1 MAATFPQIGWHLHRG
16 HYIWP
21 GKLPEAVAQAVGSE
35 QVADARVR
43 GSVLPATVQA
53 YRAIKAT
60 GMAAPCPIE
69 CADWRFAGQHEPL
82 THQRR
87 KTIPSMLAHKRSFVL
102 DDPGTGKTLAG
113 IWAAQAMF
121 ERGGLK
127 RLLIVAPKSI
137 VDGVWRDELFLQ
149 TDWAVADLTNRARST
164 RLALAADPR
173 YQVLMVNPQSLHS
186 IVDVLDVDGVLVDEF
201 TAFKTASSRQS
212 KALAS
217 LVRRCDPWLVMMSG
231 TPAPQGPEDAY
242 HPIKLVNPRAERL
255 TLRYWRDLTM
265 HKVSEFVWMP
275 KESAHETLIEWLQP
289 GTRTSRD
296 EALDL
301 PACNTFTRKYEITKA
316 QEAAI
321 KQMRDKTYADME
333 GGRITAANAAVAAS
347 KALQILS
354 GAVRSTDEQT
364 GEVTTHE
371 LDASSWVE
379 AVRDV
384 VAERHAPVLIFV
396 PFRAAA
402 RKLATA
408 LDAPLIMGATPGDER
423 RAIYHEINSESV
435 PAVVAVAATMS
446 HGLTLTG
453 SNCVLWALP
462 PRSAEEYLQANARV
476 YRKGQSRPVD
486 IIHLVGHTFVQ
497 ALFTR
502 RDGQVKLQQAVL
514 DALAAI

>member
-1 MAATFPQIGWHLHRG
+1 MTEWHLHRG

-21 GKLPEAVAQAVGSE
+21 GTLPEAVTSVLGSE
-35 QVADARVR
+35 QVQGR
-43 GSVLPATVQA
+43 GLSASVLPATVQA
-53 YRAIKAT
+53 YRRIRST
-60 GMAAPCPIE
+60 GMIAPCITDCPT
-69 CADWRFAGQHEPL
+69 WRFAGHHTPL
-82 THQRR
+82 KHQRH
-87 KTIPSMLAHKRSFVL
+87 KTIPTMLAHERSFVL

-121 ERGGLK
+121 ERGGLT

-149 TDWAVADLTNRARST
+149 TDWPVADLTNRTRAT
-164 RLALAADPR
+164 RLKLAADPR
-173 YQVLMVNPQSLHS
+173 YKVLLINPQSLHS
-186 IVDVLDVDGVLVDEF
+186 VVDELDVDGVLVDEF

-212 KALAS
+212 KALAK
-217 LVRRCDPWLVMMSG
+217 LVRTNEPWLVMMSG

-242 HPIKLVNPRAERL
+242 HPVKLVNPQAERM

-265 HKVSEFVWMP
+265 HKVSEFTWVP
-275 KESAHETLIEWLQP
+275 RDNAQETLTKWLQP
-289 GTRTSRD
+289 GTRTGRD

-301 PACNTFTRKYEITKA
+301 PPCNTYPRHFTITSA

-321 KQMRDKTYADME
+321 RQMRDEAYADME

-354 GAVRSTDEQT
+354 GSVRYTDEAT
-364 GEVTTHE
+364 GETHTYE
-371 LDASSWVE
+371 IDASPWVE

-384 VAERHAPVLIFV
+384 VAERHAPVLVFV

-402 RKLATA
+402 RKLAAA
-408 LDAPLIMGATPGDER
+408 LDVPLIMGATPPDER
-423 RAIYHEINSESV
+423 RAIYHQINSGAV

-486 IIHLVGHTFVQ
+486 IIHLIGHNFVQ

-502 RDGQVKLQQAVL
+502 RDGQVRLQQAVL
-514 DALAAI
+514 DALATI